1 MADDNTGYK
10 PLLQRMIP
18 DSSLYNNEKAP
29 NPQYNS
35 PLSGFMGKIS
45 SAWQGGQDKFVPS
58 PMDGSDEYEEYLSSG
73 VSEDMNAREFARVF
87 DPTSNTDVMKM
98 QGMLGVKEDGILG
111 PKTLS
116 ALKELQGVSPQ
127 PQASGEMEDEYGD
140 MVSYGDSASTYD
152 RDVNM
157 ANEPDAQSWIQ
168 SMDPSYMQRD
178 NVAPT
183 EFQGPNAEEVEMANE
198 NNVMRAMAALRS
210 QEQPYNEEGLD
221 EYDVDGNIV
230 GGPDYK
236 GPGSTNMNRFD
247 AILRGMNPDLDRFT
261 ELDMN
266 SDAPSTLSGVNS
278 YDPRFMQTP
287 SGSRNNLRALINQAL
302 NVTTRK

>member
-1 MADDNTGYK
+1 MYNKSWMSQPALG
-10 PLLQRMIP
+10 LQG
-18 DSSLYNNEKAP
+18 E
-29 NPQYNS
+29 S
-35 PLSGFMGKIS
+35 P
-45 SAWQGGQDKFVPS
+45 
-58 PMDGSDEYEEYLSSG
+58 
-73 VSEDMNAREFARVF
+73 REFAKTF
-87 DPTSNTDVMKM
+87 DPTSNTDVMKL

-111 PKTLS
+111 PETLR
-116 ALKELQGVSPQ
+116 ALRELQGVLPEEEI
-127 PQASGEMEDEYGD
+127 GESVEVDD
-140 MVSYGDSASTYD
+140 MGSSYGEPASTYD

-168 SMDPSYMQRD
+168 SRDPSYMQRD
-178 NVAPT
+178 DVVPT

-198 NNVMRAMAALRS
+198 NNIMRAMAALRS
-210 QEQPYNEEGLD
+210 QEQPYDEEGLD

-261 ELDMN
+261 ELDMD